1 MRDERPDSR
10 AGRAT
15 EQCSNE
21 GRGGA
26 YKVTDWRSGEGLTL
40 TAHPEYFEGAPTKK
54 NPLGVKGA
62 GEAGCVGS
70 LPAVVNAVLDALKEF
85 GVVHIDI
92 PLTSEKVWRAVQD
105 QGAHDPKG
113 LIEGAL

>member
-1 MRDERPDSR
+1 MDYGLPRADGVPDM
-10 AGRAT
+10 
-15 EQCSNE
+15 
-21 GRGGA
+21 
-26 YKVTDWRSGEGLTL
+26 VI
-40 TAHPEYFEGAPTKK
+40 EYYEGAPTKK

-113 LIEGAL
+113 LMEGAL